1 LPFEHQFDYAAEVAI
16 ISRLQQV
23 TDLRQGVTDLI
34 ETLEAGGIAQ
44 LEPHER
50 LDLWQYLQAVRVRL
64 ALAEK
69 ALGGEASVG
78 NQSGPSPSTTDI
90 SPRIRARR
98 ARARRRSWASG
109 SDDSGGRRASR

>member
-1 LPFEHQFDYAAEVAI
+1 M
-16 ISRLQQV
+16 ISRLGQV

-34 ETLEAGGIAQ
+34 ETLEAGGIAR

-64 ALAEK
+64 ALAER
-69 ALGGEASVG
+69 ALAGDAGVSG
-78 NQSGPSPSTTDI
+78 QSSSSPSATDI
-90 SPRIRARR
+90 SPRMRARR

-109 SDDSGGRRASR
+109 LEESGGRRASR